1 MKKSFKKSFI
11 PVVLI
16 LVVCLLIMTSCAN
29 QAGEKSKSSSSTN
42 AKPVEIVLIDKDGN
56 EKTVDLT
63 KLESVTGEA
72 SFKKSSGTI
81 VGPASFTGPK
91 LVDVLAEIG
100 GIKEGDAISVVA
112 HDGYEMTLTYDQ
124 VMGNVMT
131 YKEDGTALQIG
142 GLQAILALES
152 DNKDALESPPRIC
165 YIGEGK
171 PISDGHFWVK
181 DVAKIKVVESVDEWE
196 LSLSGLE
203 EAKCDRSTFESA
215 ATCPDTTHPAQQWET
230 TTKEGEKVVY
240 KGVPLWV
247 MVAMVDGADT
257 EDGHYRFNRDLAQ
270 KGYTVQVI
278 SVDGYKAEFNSKDV
292 AYNDGIFLAYLAND
306 KPLDADSGPLMLVGP
321 NLPDKK
327 SMVKQVKEIKLVNLP
342 E

>member
-1 MKKSFKKSFI
+1 MKKSFI

-16 LVVCLLIMTSCAN
+16 LVACLLVMTSCAD
-29 QAGEKSKSSSSTN
+29 QAGEKSGGSAT
-42 AKPVEIVLIDKDGN
+42 AEPVEIVLIDRDGN

-63 KLESVTGEA
+63 KFEIVSGEA
-72 SFKKSSGTI
+72 SFKKSTGAI
-81 VGPASFTGPK
+81 VGPASFKGPK

-100 GIKEGDAISVVA
+100 GIKEGEAIAIVA
-112 HDGYEMTLTYDQ
+112 SDGYEMTLTYDQ
-124 VMGNVMT
+124 VMGKVMT
-131 YKEDGTALQIG
+131 YDKEGLALQVG
-142 GLQAILALES
+142 GVEAIVAIESSDEGVLE
-152 DNKDALESPPRIC
+152 NPPRIC
-165 YIGEGK
+165 FIGEGQ
-171 PISDGHFWVK
+171 PITDGHFWVK
-181 DVAKIKVVESVDEWE
+181 DVAKIKIAESVEEWE
-196 LSLSGLE
+196 LSVSGIE

-215 ATCPDTTHPAQQWET
+215 ATCPDTTHPSQEWET
-230 TTKEGEKVVY
+230 TNKDGEKVVY

-247 MVAMVDGADT
+247 LVSMADGADT

-278 SVDGYKAEFNSKDV
+278 SADGYTVEFNSKDV
-292 AYNDGIFLAYLAND
+292 AYNDGIFLAHLAND

-327 SMVKQVKEIKLVNLP
+327 HMVKQVKEIKLVNLP